1 MQQAS
6 DWLLAHV
13 TSEVVKA
20 ERGGNT
26 ATTQGGIPASHFDGC
41 SALSWG
47 KSSECRHLI
56 SPHIFLNQYS
66 SSSLQSWTTF
76 AGVCRTAPSSPTCL
90 MATCQTCRNQI
101 LLNLHPLDQ
110 SQDQL
115 RCLQARRESP
125 SSPSHQG
132 RASSAPSPM
141 WWSRRPPRQDWSS
154 KRLCPHRPKDTRSCW
169 SSMKPSRTGKS
180 NGLHLNSFINRL
192 YLASPCILIYW
203 TMYLVLSVII
213 ILTGGEYSKCTCFIA
228 AIDWEKATPSLHKS
242 RVSDLHG

>member
-6 DWLLAHV
+6 DWLLAYV

-56 SPHIFLNQYS
+56 SPHLFLSLYS
-66 SSSLQSWTTF
+66 SSSLQSWTTC
-76 AGVCRTAPSSPTCL
+76 AGVCRTAPLSPTCL
-90 MATCQTCRNQI
+90 MATCQTCKNQI

-110 SQDQL
+110 PQDQL
-115 RCLQARRESP
+115 RRPQARRENP

-141 WWSRRPPRQDWSS
+141 WWSRQPPRQGWSS

-180 NGLHLNSFINRL
+180 NGLHLSSLITFVWL
-192 YLASPCILIYW
+192 LLASLLIEPY
-203 TMYLVLSVII
+203 M
-213 ILTGGEYSKCTCFIA
+213 
-228 AIDWEKATPSLHKS
+228 
-242 RVSDLHG
+242 